1 NFGQASLYV
10 QDRYTVN
17 ERLDI
22 TAGLRAELPIYMN
35 DLTANP
41 GINSLT
47 LLDRHGN
54 PKNYDSGNWPKS
66 RIMLSPRIGFNYDVE
81 GDRSLILRGGT
92 GIFTGRIPFVWLTN
106 MPTNSGVIQNNVE
119 PGNYE
124 DVEGWIG
131 GIRFNPDP
139 YHWLN
144 NPAPGSENVFIK
156 TPSGG
161 YPSSFALVDDDFKMP
176 KIWRTSFGVDYQI
189 PNTPL
194 TAVADLL
201 YTRDINA
208 VYQFSANRS
217 RNVGKMSYAPGDDRD
232 FYTSE
237 NVAYYTDPDPNKNFG
252 ANAATILTN
261 TDEKGHSYSATIG
274 LTLPQRTAGFT
285 GGIYY
290 THSGSKEISSNPGSS
305 ASTAW
310 VNTPSIN
317 NPNDQFLYHSA
328 YALPHRV
335 NANISYA
342 VEYLN
347 HLATTFSIFYN
358 GSHQG
363 RFSYLYNSDFNGD
376 GVASDLIFLPKNTS
390 DITFVD
396 ITNDDGVLFTA
407 AEQAAAFDAYIAK
420 NGLEEYR

>member
-1 NFGQASLYV
+1 FVNNLTYITGDHTITGGAAFEIQKFGNAYVRMGTSYYRYESVEDFLSTGGPNEVAPIMFGLTYPYEGMDPYSRVNFGQASLYV

-119 PGNYE
+119 PGNYD

-261 TDEKGHSYSATIG
+261 TDEKGHS
-274 LTLPQRTAGFT
+274 
-285 GGIYY
+285 
-290 THSGSKEISSNPGSS
+290 
-305 ASTAW
+305 
-310 VNTPSIN
+310 
-317 NPNDQFLYHSA
+317 
-328 YALPHRV
+328 
-335 NANISYA
+335 
-342 VEYLN
+342 
-347 HLATTFSIFYN
+347 
-358 GSHQG
+358 
-363 RFSYLYNSDFNGD
+363 
-376 GVASDLIFLPKNTS
+376 
-390 DITFVD
+390 
-396 ITNDDGVLFTA
+396 
-407 AEQAAAFDAYIAK
+407 
-420 NGLEEYR
+420 